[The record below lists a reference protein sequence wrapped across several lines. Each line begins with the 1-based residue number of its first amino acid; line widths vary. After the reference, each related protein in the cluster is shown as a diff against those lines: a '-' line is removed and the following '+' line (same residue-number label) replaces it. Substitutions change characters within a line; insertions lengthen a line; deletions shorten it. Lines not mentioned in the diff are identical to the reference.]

1 MDIPSL
7 LRYNDKLEKYFVR
20 MRGAAP
26 AGKEVLPLKMIRKL
40 AQSFG
45 EYKKTLW
52 LTILFVVAECVFDI
66 LLPRFMARLID
77 LGIESGKVSNIFIY
91 GGILLVIA
99 AMALL
104 TGILAGRCSAI
115 CTAGFA
121 KNLRRR
127 IYAKVQ
133 TFSFSNIDRFS
144 TSGLV
149 TRLTTDV
156 SNVQNSAQMIVRTVV
171 RAPLMIVF
179 VLISAFS
186 ISVRLSVVFLYF
198 VPIAAVALIVIIKIV
213 FPVFEK
219 VFTTYDE
226 LNNVVQENVRGVR
239 VVKSFIREDYETK
252 KFARVSGE
260 IKKNFTRAEKILA
273 FNRPIMQLAM
283 NATFLTV
290 AWVGA
295 KLILKSGNDPALGMT
310 TGYLMTMIAYT
321 SQLLMNVMAISMIF
335 ATLTIAQASAERIC
349 EVLDEES
356 DIVSPENALSEVADG
371 SIDFE
376 GVSFSYQGEGGRRS
390 LKKIDL
396 HIDSGETI
404 GVVGGTGSSKS
415 TLVQLIPRLYDVTE
429 GAVRVGG
436 EDVRRYDLQ
445 ALRGAVAMVLQKN
458 ELFSGTVKSNLRWG
472 NENATDEQLVHACK
486 VAQADDFIRAF
497 PDGYD
502 SVIEQGGTNVSGGQK
517 QRLCIARALVG
528 APKIL
533 ILDDST
539 SAVDTQ
545 TDARIR
551 KAFREELPDTTKIII
566 AQRIASVQDAD
577 KILVMDS
584 GQIVAFGSHEE
595 LMASSPIYRE
605 VYESQ
610 VKGGEDNG

>member
-1 MDIPSL
+1 
-7 LRYNDKLEKYFVR
+7 
-20 MRGAAP
+20 MRAAAP
-26 AGKEVLPLKMIRKL
+26 ARKGVLPLKLIRKL
-40 AQSFG
+40 AESFG
-45 EYKKTLW
+45 EYKKPLL
-52 LTILFVVAECVFDI
+52 LTVLFVCIECIFDI

-77 LGIESGKVSNIFIY
+77 LGIESGKVSNIFLY
-91 GGILLVIA
+91 GGLLLLT
-99 AMALL
+99 ALL
-104 TGILAGRCSAI
+104 ALVTGVLNARFAAVSS
-115 CTAGFA
+115 AGFA

-156 SNVQNSAQMIVRTVV
+156 SNVQMAAQQIIRTVA
-171 RAPLMIVF
+171 RAPLMIIF

-198 VPIAAVALIVIIKIV
+198 VPFAAVAIILLMKIT
-213 FPVFEK
+213 FPLMEK
-219 VFTTYDE
+219 VFTTYDGM
-226 LNNVVQENVRGVR
+226 NNVVQENVRAVR
-239 VVKSFIREDYETK
+239 VVKSFIREDYETQ
-252 KFARVSGE
+252 KFTKVSGV
-260 IKKNFTRAEKILA
+260 IKDLFTRAEKLMA
-273 FNRPIMQLAM
+273 LNRPVMQLTM

-295 KLILKSGNDPALGMT
+295 RLIVKSGNDPAQGMT

-321 SQLLMNVMAISMIF
+321 SQLLMNVMGISMIF
-335 ATLTIAQASAERIC
+335 AMLTISRASAERIC
-349 EVLDEES
+349 EVLDDES
-356 DIVSPENALSEVADG
+356 TIVNPENPITEVRDG

-376 GVSFSYQGEGGRRS
+376 NVSFSYQGEGGRLS
-390 LKKIDL
+390 LKDVNI
-396 HIDSGETI
+396 HISPGETI

-415 TLVQLIPRLYDVTE
+415 TLVQLIPRLYDATE
-429 GAVRVGG
+429 GSVRVGG
-436 EDVRRYDLQ
+436 EDVRRYDLDT
-445 ALRGAVAMVLQKN
+445 LRGAVAMVLQKN
-458 ELFSGTVKSNLRWG
+458 ELFSGTIKSNLRWG
-472 NENATDEQLVHACK
+472 NEFATDEQLVHACQ
-486 VAQADDFIRAF
+486 VAQADEFIRSF
-497 PDGYD
+497 PNGYD

-566 AQRIASVQDAD
+566 AQRIDSVKDAD
-577 KILVMDS
+577 KILVMDN
-584 GQIVAFGSHEE
+584 GRIVAFDSHES
-595 LMASSPIYRE
+595 LLKNSPIYRE
-605 VYESQ
+605 VYQSQ
-610 VKGGEDNG
+610 VKGGEESA